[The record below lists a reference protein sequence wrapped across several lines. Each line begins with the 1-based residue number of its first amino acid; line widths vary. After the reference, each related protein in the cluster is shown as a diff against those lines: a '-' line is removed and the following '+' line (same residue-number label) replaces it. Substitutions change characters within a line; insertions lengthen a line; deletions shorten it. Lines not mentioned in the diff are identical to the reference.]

1 MHMAEEAH
9 GKSILDS
16 LFDTLASGAQKG
28 IDSLLSDDHGHGH
41 GHHPPEGIAGW
52 FSVLAWWEY
61 VGERGISRGTFLTV
75 NFIGALVACSIL
87 VPQFPALVFGWLLL
101 AGPIILPAALA
112 YGFWGAWKWYVR
124 SYFIFMNTKPVLLE
138 VKMPPDIMKSP
149 RAMELV
155 FTSLWFR
162 LSTTTWIDTDWKGG
176 TMPYYSFE
184 LVSDGGQV
192 HFYVWLQRNYLRNV
206 FETNMYAQYPEVE
219 IVEVSDYAIDF
230 HFDDDHHNAFVG
242 DYMLESHNISRL
254 ERRVNAYPIK
264 TYVDFELD
272 QDPKEE
278 LKVEPMAQVL
288 EVLSSLQQGEQ
299 AWVQIVIKAHPG
311 KEWKQLVEAE
321 IKDLRR
327 KAAVQPGKENAGE
340 DDEKKY
346 GFPRPTW
353 AEQELMRSMERNLSK
368 LAFDTGVRMIFIGPK
383 DNFRSPTATAVR
395 WIWRPYANPHWG
407 VMFRPRNAHND
418 FDWPWQDYN
427 DHRHYHEIH
436 RYLDAYRR
444 RQMWNPPWEDERNI
458 TSVEVLATMWH
469 PPSRTV
475 RAPGLQRIPSSK
487 SEPPSNL
494 PM

>member
-1 MHMAEEAH
+1 MNMAEEAH
-9 GKSILDS
+9 GKSVLDS

-28 IDSLLSDDHGHGH
+28 IDSLMPHDDHGH

-52 FSVLAWWEY
+52 FSVLAWWEWA
-61 VGERGISRGTFLTV
+61 GGHGISRGTFLTV
-75 NFIGALVACSIL
+75 NFLGAMVACSVL
-87 VPQFPALVFGWLLL
+87 VPQFPALVFGWILL
-101 AGPIILPAALA
+101 AGPILLPAGLA

-138 VKMPPDIMKSP
+138 VKMPTEVTKSP

-155 FTSLWFR
+155 LTSLWFR
-162 LSTTTWIDTDWKGG
+162 LSTTTPIDTEWKGG

-230 HFDDDHHNAFVG
+230 HFDDDKHNAFVG
-242 DYMLESHNISRL
+242 DYMLESHDISRM

-278 LKVEPMAQVL
+278 FKVEPMAQVL

-311 KEWKQLVEAE
+311 KEWKKLVEAE
-321 IKDLRR
+321 IQDLRKKASLNPGR
-327 KAAVQPGKENAGE
+327 KLDDH
-340 DDEKKY
+340 DDEDKY

-353 AEQELMRSMERNLSK
+353 REQELMRSMERNLGK

-383 DNFRSPTATAVR
+383 DNFRGPTATAVR
-395 WIWRPYANPHWG
+395 WIWRPYANPNWG

-418 FDWPWQDYN
+418 FDWPWQDYH

-444 RQMWNPPWEDERNI
+444 RQMWNPPWEDVRNI
-458 TSVEVLATMWH
+458 ASVEVLATMWH
-469 PPSRTV
+469 PPSRTI

-487 SEPPSNL
+487 SEPPANL